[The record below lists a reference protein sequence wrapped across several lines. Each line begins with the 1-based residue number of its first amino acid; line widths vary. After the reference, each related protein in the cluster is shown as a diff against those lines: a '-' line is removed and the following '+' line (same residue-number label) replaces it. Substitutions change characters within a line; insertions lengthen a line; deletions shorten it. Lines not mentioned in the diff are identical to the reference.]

1 MTGKGW
7 SILNPHSIAIGCLAR
22 QMPQEREPCGSFY
35 QCADRRTVEAENEIA
50 LPVTGHRSISDFR
63 GALANHDRGIN
74 ERFALAANAHA
85 RHA

>member
-7 SILNPHSIAIGCLAR
+7 SVLNPSGIGVGGHAR

-35 QCADRRTVEAENEIA
+35 QCADRRTVQTEDEIS
-50 LPVTGHRSISDFR
+50 LPMARHRPISDFS
-63 GALANHDRGIN
+63 GTLADHELGRN
-74 ERFALAANAHA
+74 ERFAFAADPHA